1 MPFITEMDFIFYIS
15 GLSSHGDQRISDNR
29 EEPRHCGKSTPRDF
43 SGAAYSV
50 SSNAAL
56 RIVFHTNR
64 DDSCKGF
71 AFQYR
76 VETSKWNL
84 NFGAI
89 FSIKVDNTVFLIFLQ
104 LCTCLLKLSSSFPQG
119 PICSLGINASSIIW
133 IWIE

>member
-15 GLSSHGDQRISDNR
+15 GLSSHGTSDNR

-76 VETSKWNL
+76 VETSK
-84 NFGAI
+84 
-89 FSIKVDNTVFLIFLQ
+89 FSSFKYWTRVGNTVISFSYNYLSIR
-104 LCTCLLKLSSSFPQG
+104 LSSAFPQG